1 MSPVRRPD
9 PARIR
14 AELKDFQRA
23 TVDYVISRMYDP
35 AAPTRRFL
43 VADEVG
49 LGKTLV
55 ARGVVAEVVDR
66 LWDTTKRIDI
76 VYICSNQQIARQN
89 LRRLNVL
96 DLPAT
101 DLPDRITL
109 LPRALKRLGRQKVNL
124 VAFTPGTSFN
134 LGYRVGRYDERA
146 VLFRMLEDALGRRI
160 TSRPATY
167 ATLQGAARRGF
178 ADALAATTMS
188 DLDARVRRIFARR
201 LGGDAALVAEI
212 DGLTDGR
219 RRRGQD
225 ETVLRR
231 RGNVLIGRLR
241 ELLARSCID
250 AIEPDLVIL
259 DEFQRFADLLDRTS
273 PASELAHALFD
284 WGDCRTLLL
293 SATPYRMLTLADEP
307 VGDDHHSDLLRTC
320 RFLFNGD
327 AAQVDALAGHLADLR
342 AGLRAG
348 APARRVRRARDGV
361 QQLLR
366 QVMTRTERL
375 AATPDR
381 AGMLR
386 EDRRARLAP
395 TVAEVRAFVAADAVS
410 RTVGGDNVVEY
421 WKAAP
426 YLLNFMDDY
435 QLRRRF
441 DRSLAG
447 RGAELARVLAG
458 TQTLLPRDRVEAYR
472 PIDAQHPKLRDLI
485 ADLDAAGAWAL
496 LWLPPCLPYF
506 TLDGPY
512 RTPAARQFTKRL
524 VFSAWNVVPRAVA
537 GLLSYEA
544 ERRHLRGRRRR
555 WADRANLR
563 KPLEF
568 VVRADTPANM
578 ANLALI
584 LPSPALA
591 ELGDP
596 LVAVAAAGRALP
608 LDRRDLLDAVRHA
621 LDARLRPW
629 VALAPEDGPTDN
641 AWYAVAA
648 LVLDRDDVAA
658 TVSGSFSGV
667 QGDPDDEPQT
677 DLASHLA
684 AAARHAAALRRHECR
699 LGRPPADLADVL
711 AELAVAGPGSSALR
725 ALGRVCGGPTAH
737 HDPDVLGAAAMIAW
751 ALRSLLNQP
760 EARAIVAA
768 SASGQPY
775 WRQVL
780 SHGLDGC
787 LTAVLDEYLH
797 LVCEAEALGRRG
809 LPERARRIATVVAD
823 ALALRT
829 SVVRADDIQIKGRQI
844 SREPANLR
852 LHFALRF
859 GQDHEEA
866 GALQRATV
874 VRTAFNSPFW
884 PFVLVTTSI
893 GQEGLDFHPYCHA
906 VVHWNLPRNPVDLEQ
921 REGRVHRYKGHAVR
935 KNVAACYGHR
945 TNLAAEGDP
954 WQQLFDLAVKERP
967 RGESDLNPYW
977 VFPGDARI
985 ERIVPLLP
993 LSREIQRLH
1002 DLHRTLGAYR
1012 LAFGQ
1017 PRQEDLLALLA
1028 DRYQP
1033 TELAALVA
1041 ELRIDLTPPTP
1052 VRSAA
1057 SSRRR

>member
-1 MSPVRRPD
+1 MSPMRRPD
-9 PARIR
+9 PDRIR

-23 TVDYVISRMYDP
+23 TVDYVISRLYDP
-35 AAPTRRFL
+35 ATPTRRFL

-55 ARGVVAEVVDR
+55 ARGIVAEVIDR

-109 LPRALKRLGRQKVNL
+109 LPRALKQLGRQKVNL

-160 TSRPATY
+160 ISRPATY
-167 ATLQGAARRGF
+167 AILQGGARQGF
-178 ADALAATTMS
+178 PNALAATTIA
-188 DLDARVRRIFARR
+188 DLDARVRRAFARR
-201 LGGDAALVAEI
+201 LKDDAHLVAEI
-212 DGLTDGR
+212 DELTDGR
-219 RRRGQD
+219 WRRGQD
-225 ETVLRR
+225 EKVLRR

-241 ELLARSCID
+241 EMLAQSCID
-250 AIEPDLVIL
+250 AIQPDLVIL

-293 SATPYRMLTLADEP
+293 SATPYRMLTLAEES

-327 AAQVDALAGHLADLR
+327 AAQVDALADHLADLR
-342 AGLRAG
+342 VGLRDG
-348 APARRVRRARDGV
+348 APTRRLRRSRDGI

-381 AGMLR
+381 AGMLH
-386 EDRRARLAP
+386 EDQRARLAP

-410 RTVGGDNVVEY
+410 RTVGGDNVIEY

-458 TQTLLPRDRVEAYR
+458 TQSLLPRDRVEAYR
-472 PIDAQHPKLRDLI
+472 PIDLQHPKLRNLI
-485 ADLDAAGAWAL
+485 ADLDAADAWAM

-506 TLDGPY
+506 ALDGPY
-512 RTPAARQFTKRL
+512 QPPAARQFTKRL

-555 WADRANLR
+555 WADRPNLR

-568 VVRADTPANM
+568 VVRGETPANM

-591 ELGDP
+591 RLGDP
-596 LVAVAAAGRALP
+596 LGVAAATGHPLP
-608 LDRRDLLDAVRHA
+608 LDRRELLDAVRHA
-621 LDARLRPW
+621 LDERLQPW
-629 VALAPEDGPTDN
+629 VALAPDDGPTDN
-641 AWYAVAA
+641 AWYAVAT
-648 LVLDRDDVAA
+648 LLLDGDDVAA
-658 TVSGSFSGV
+658 TVIGSFSGL
-667 QGDPDDEPQT
+667 QGRSDDEAQT
-677 DLASHLA
+677 DLASHLTA
-684 AAARHAAALRRHECR
+684 TAHHAAALRRHECQ
-699 LGRPPADLADVL
+699 LGRPPTDLSDVL

-725 ALGRVCGGPTAH
+725 ALGRVCGGPTAY
-737 HDPDVLGAAAMIAW
+737 HDPDVLAAAATIAW
-751 ALRSLLNQP
+751 GLRSLLNQP
-760 EARAIVAA
+760 EARAIVAK
-768 SASGQPY
+768 SAPGQPY

-780 SHGLDGC
+780 GHTLDGC

-797 LVCEAEALGRRG
+797 LVCEAEALGRRS
-809 LPERARRIATVVAD
+809 LPQRTRRIAKVVAD

-829 SVVRADDIQIKGRQI
+829 SPVRADDIRIKGRHV

-859 GQDHEEA
+859 AQDHEEA
-866 GALQRATV
+866 AALQRATV

-906 VVHWNLPRNPVDLEQ
+906 VIHWNLPRNPVDLEQ

-935 KNVAACYGHR
+935 KNVAACYGER
-945 TNLAAEGDP
+945 ISLAAKVDP
-954 WQQLFDLAVKERP
+954 WEQLFDVAVEGRP
-967 RGESDLNPYW
+967 QGESDLNPYW

-1017 PRQEDLLALLA
+1017 PRQDDLLAP
-1028 DRYQP
+1028 RGP
-1033 TELAALVA
+1033 
-1041 ELRIDLTPPTP
+1041 LRPQRTHCAGGRTAHRPRTP
-1052 VRSAA
+1052 
-1057 SSRRR
+1057 